1 MTTAFQYIFDQAE
14 TISIDRK
21 AVVAQT
27 ITRDQTLRSVSRG
40 GRVWRFD
47 VKLPDGIAWTTL
59 RPIIESIEYADRY
72 TIGIVQINNAGYNTW
87 LTPYQGVATST
98 AGWTGSWTQG
108 SNIVTVTPVGYSSG
122 VLLKAGDVI
131 QLGTGH
137 VYSVATDATSTSV
150 TVSRPILDATGSG
163 TIYVG
168 PAVTWSVVCTELP
181 TWTIFSRNQVSWSG
195 SFKFVESLV

>member
-72 TIGIVQINNAGYNTW
+72 TIGTVQINNAGYNAW

-98 AGWTGSWTQG
+98 GGWTGSWAQG
-108 SNIVTVTPVGYSSG
+108 SNTVTVTPLGYTSG

-137 VYSVATDATSTSV
+137 VYSVATDATSTTV

-163 TIYVG
+163 AIYVG